1 MKAKD
6 VFKMHFPNLASNFS
20 LKKIQEEVIDKIIE
34 KQNTLAILPTGG
46 GKSLIY
52 WVSGLAL
59 EGISIV
65 ISPLTALIDEQ
76 VEKLQEQNISVLK
89 LHAGIEQK
97 EQIEQLK
104 RLYNGELTPS
114 FIFVSPER
122 LSTDGL
128 LETALKQRSNDIKLV
143 VIDEIH
149 CISQWG
155 HSFRP
160 LYTNIPHFL
169 NNVFTV
175 WPNVLGLSA
184 TLNVLEIEDIKN
196 AFHIE
201 HIVKDNQLMR
211 TEIALHC
218 LHFENE
224 DEKEK
229 ELWNLLERHKG
240 EKTLVY
246 IYRKSGKRSVESFAK
261 EALDKGITAAYFHS
275 DVSSKHKQTIIK
287 QFKENKLDIIFATN
301 AFGMGMDIPDIKVV
315 IHYLIP
321 ESIAQY
327 YQEVGRAS
335 RNKQNSNAYLMYS
348 DKNIQVKKSH
358 FIDKGFPTVEEIQ
371 NQFKSITK
379 NKIGLKSIDYY
390 ENERLQLCLP
400 YLIEIGAVKIH
411 TKAIHTLKVL
421 GELKNQSLQTAIDAT
436 KTKGFLATVKKTGMK
451 TKELADLIF
460 EAILNSEC
468 TVKRSLGKSLI
479 VEANLET
486 IDHFEEALQEI
497 INKKKQFKYQQ
508 LDYFVYTIQRTES
521 SLELHQEIAQFLGV
535 NKWDLNKI
543 YATQKG
549 ERVRSKSEVIIAN
562 MLFASGIEYEYEKEI
577 ITSNGKKICP
587 DFTLYKNDRIY
598 YLEHVGMLHNQQYA
612 ERWLTKKNLYD
623 QHYPSQLLVTY
634 ETPNLSNDIETVV
647 NKFKQ

>member
-1 MKAKD
+1 MEAKEAFE
-6 VFKMHFPNLASNFS
+6 VHFQNLASEFY
-20 LKKIQEEVIDKIIE
+20 LKKIQEEVINKIIE

-76 VEKLQEQNISVLK
+76 VEKLEEQNISVLK

-97 EQIEQLK
+97 EQIQQLK
-104 RLYNGELTPS
+104 QLYNGELTPN

-128 LETALKQRSNDIKLV
+128 LETALKQRSDDIKLV

-160 LYTNIPHFL
+160 LYTNIPYFL
-169 NNVFTV
+169 NNIFTV
-175 WPNVLGLSA
+175 WPTILGLSA

-196 AFHIE
+196 AFHIQ
-201 HIVKDNQLMR
+201 HIEKDNQLMR
-211 TEIALHC
+211 TEIALQC

-224 DEKEK
+224 NEKEK
-229 ELWNLLERHKG
+229 ELWNLLKRHKG

-261 EALDKGITAAYFHS
+261 EALDKGFTATYFHS
-275 DVSSKHKQTIIK
+275 DVSSKQKQTIIK
-287 QFKENKLDIIFATN
+287 QFKENELDIIFATN
-301 AFGMGMDIPDIKVV
+301 AFGMGIDIPDIKVV

-335 RNKQNSNAYLMYS
+335 RNKENSNAYLMYT

-358 FIDKGFPTVEEIQ
+358 FIDNGFPTVEEIQ

-379 NKIGLKSIDYY
+379 NKIGLQSIDYY

-421 GELKNQSLQTAIDAT
+421 EEVKNKRLQTAIDAT
-436 KTKGFLATVKKTGMK
+436 KTKIFLSTVKKGGMEA
-451 TKELADLIF
+451 KELATLIF
-460 EAILNSEC
+460 ETILNSEC
-468 TVKRSLGKSLI
+468 IVKRSLGKSLI
-479 VEANLET
+479 IESNLET
-486 IDHFEEALQEI
+486 IDQFETELQEM
-497 INKKKQFKYQQ
+497 INKKKQFKYEQ
-508 LDYFVYTIQRTES
+508 LDYFVYTIQRTEN

-535 NKWDLNKI
+535 NKWELNKI

-549 ERVRSKSEVIIAN
+549 DYVRSKSEVIIAN
-562 MLFASGIEYEYEKEI
+562 MLFASGIEYDYEKELI
-577 ITSNGKKICP
+577 ISNGKKISP
-587 DFTLYKNDRIY
+587 DFTLYKDDEIY

-634 ETPNLSNDIETVV
+634 ETPNLSNDIETIT
-647 NKFKQ
+647 NKFK

>member
-1 MKAKD
+1 MEAKKAFE
-6 VFKMHFPNLASNFS
+6 VYFQNLASEFY
-20 LKKIQEEVIDKIIE
+20 LKKVQEEVINKIIQ

-76 VEKLQEQNISVLK
+76 VDKLEEQNISVLK

-97 EQIEQLK
+97 EQIQQLK
-104 RLYNGELTPS
+104 QLYNGELTPN

-128 LETALKQRSNDIKLV
+128 LETALKQRSDEIKLI

-160 LYTNIPHFL
+160 LYTNIPYFL
-169 NNVFTV
+169 NNIFTV
-175 WPNVLGLSA
+175 WPTILGLSA

-196 AFHIE
+196 VFHIQ

-211 TEIALHC
+211 TEIALQC

-224 DEKEK
+224 NEKEK
-229 ELWNLLERHKG
+229 ELWNLLKRHKG

-261 EALDKGITAAYFHS
+261 EALDKGFTATYFHS
-275 DVSSKHKQTIIK
+275 DVSSKRKQTIIK
-287 QFKENKLDIIFATN
+287 QFKENELDIIFATN
-301 AFGMGMDIPDIKVV
+301 AFGMGIDIPDIKVV

-321 ESIAQY
+321 ESISQY

-335 RNKQNSNAYLMYS
+335 RNKENSNAYLMYS

-358 FIDKGFPTVEEIQ
+358 FIDNGFPTVEEIQ

-379 NKIGLKSIDYY
+379 NKIGLQSIDYY

-400 YLIEIGAVKIH
+400 YLIEIGAIKIH

-421 GELKNQSLQTAIDAT
+421 EEVKNKRLQTAIDAT
-436 KTKGFLATVKKTGMK
+436 KTKIFLSTVKKGGMEA
-451 TKELADLIF
+451 KELATLIF
-460 EAILNSEC
+460 ETILNSEC
-468 TVKRSLGKSLI
+468 ILKRSLGKSLI
-479 VEANLET
+479 IESNLET
-486 IDHFEEALQEI
+486 IDQFETELQEM
-497 INKKKQFKYQQ
+497 INKKKQFKYEQ
-508 LDYFVYTIQRTES
+508 LDYFVYTIQRTEN

-535 NKWDLNKI
+535 NKWELNKI

-549 ERVRSKSEVIIAN
+549 DYVRSKSEVIIAN
-562 MLFASGIEYEYEKEI
+562 MLFASGIEYDYEKKLI
-577 ITSNGKKICP
+577 ISNGKKIYP
-587 DFTLYKNDRIY
+587 DFTLYKDDEIY

-612 ERWLTKKNLYD
+612 ERWLVKRNLYD

-634 ETPNLSNDIETVV
+634 ETPNLSNDIETII
-647 NKFKQ
+647 NRFK